1 MNAMKFAIPLFVAL
15 AYGPVQAQTPILGPQ
30 LSSFAV
36 LGAETVTNV
45 PTSTIVG
52 NVGVSP
58 GTAITGFNSVSGI
71 AVADPQVTGGL
82 VHSNTAV
89 AAAAQG
95 QLTTA
100 RNTLTSLGIGL
111 TLGADLAGLTL
122 NPGVYTV
129 AAGTTNL
136 SGTLILDGL
145 GDADALWVFQFSSTL
160 ITSPGSVVN
169 VINAGTGS
177 GLFWNVGSSA
187 TLDTTTSFQGNILAL
202 TSITLNTNATIGCG
216 RALADVGAVTLDQ
229 NTISIG
235 CAGTGEE
242 GSNGLGGGGLDVVGG
257 VIVDSGGNV
266 VARIPEPGTLLLF
279 GVGLVGLFASRKRLV
294 PVA

>member
-1 MNAMKFAIPLFVAL
+1 
-15 AYGPVQAQTPILGPQ
+15 
-30 LSSFAV
+30 
-36 LGAETVTNV
+36 
-45 PTSTIVG
+45 
-52 NVGVSP
+52 
-58 GTAITGFNSVSGI
+58 
-71 AVADPQVTGGL
+71 
-82 VHSNTAV
+82 
-89 AAAAQG
+89 
-95 QLTTA
+95 
-100 RNTLTSLGIGL
+100 
-111 TLGADLAGLTL
+111 LAGLTL